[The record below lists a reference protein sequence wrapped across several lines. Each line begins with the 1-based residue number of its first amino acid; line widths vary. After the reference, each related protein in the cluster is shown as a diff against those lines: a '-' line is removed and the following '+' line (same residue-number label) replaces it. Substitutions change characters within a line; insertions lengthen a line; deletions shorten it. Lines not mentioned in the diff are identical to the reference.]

1 LKYAAVFFVATGFSY
16 FFMNQKSLPV
26 VENDLIIT
34 KDATLELANGDLKVI
49 NSNGEERVISKTGK
63 VIEAK

>member
-1 LKYAAVFFVATGFSY
+1 
-16 FFMNQKSLPV
+16 MNQKSLPV

-49 NSNGEERVISKTGK
+49 NSMEKKGLLVKQVK
-63 VIEAK
+63 